1 MGLSKFNRYLK
12 DYNDSA
18 FLISSGRSFQS
29 LITAGNKSGKLSQH
43 TPVLHQVAMAKF
55 NYKKQQRAI
64 THKLS
69 KQEL

>member
-1 MGLSKFNRYLK
+1 MTEQERQIVATYARL
-12 DYNDSA
+12 
-18 FLISSGRSFQS
+18 
-29 LITAGNKSGKLSQH
+29 
-43 TPVLHQVAMAKF
+43 TPSCYAMEKF